1 MMSINNL
8 VNIDKPEVLMENPE
22 KFSSS
27 KEVISFLAET
37 FPSCFSVIGDAKPLK
52 IGIFQDLA
60 ARLSEETKV
69 SKTLLR
75 SSLRHYT
82 NSWRYLHAVKEGA
95 FRVDLDGKNDAPIEK
110 EHADHAKVQLE
121 ESKAKV
127 AERRKEQ
134 NAKKP
139 SAKKSYKN
147 NPVPQFKSVEKTG
160 IKEAAKSKLPP
171 AQKLT
176 TEQLVVGTL
185 VTVKVGK
192 TPMPATITGI
202 GKDGI
207 QVQLDSGMVVKVQED
222 NLRLARS
229 KR

>member
-1 MMSINNL
+1 
-8 VNIDKPEVLMENPE
+8 MENPQ
-22 KFSSS
+22 KFTNS

-37 FPSCFSVIGDAKPLK
+37 FPKCFSLQGEAKPLK

-60 ARLSEETKV
+60 VRLVDEERV

-82 NSWRYLHAVKEGA
+82 NSWRYLHSVKEGQH
-95 FRVDLDGKNDAPIEK
+95 RVNLDGENDAQIEK

-127 AERRKEQ
+127 AEKRKEQ
-134 NAKKP
+134 QAKTKP
-139 SAKKSYKN
+139 EKKSYKN
-147 NPVPQFKSVEKTG
+147 KASFINQPET
-160 IKEAAKSKLPP
+160 KESKVVKPKPNKLPP
-171 AQKLT
+171 PEKLT
-176 TEQLVVGTL
+176 PELLVVGTE

-192 TPMPATITGI
+192 TPMPATITDVS
-202 GKDGI
+202 KDGVH
-207 QVQLDSGMVVKVQED
+207 VQLNTGMMVKVQVD
-222 NLRLARS
+222 KLRLARS